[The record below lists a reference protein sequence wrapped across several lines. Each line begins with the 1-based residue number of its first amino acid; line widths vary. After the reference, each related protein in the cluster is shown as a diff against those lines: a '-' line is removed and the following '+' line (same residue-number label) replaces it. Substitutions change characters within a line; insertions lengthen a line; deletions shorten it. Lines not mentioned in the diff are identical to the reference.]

1 MFEHF
6 TFGAQAQ
13 AQPREDIWDASPTDI
28 SFSEPNSAASSSFP
42 FEWEDSQPE
51 LSTIVHQMSRQS
63 LSHESETSQQSIW
76 QTQSSP
82 IMEFDD
88 SCNPFNIEELSF
100 VSTTRGMAKVK
111 ASYTDVAPMTLH
123 PPSNNRQVACRREQR
138 QRNTQMQMCAK
149 HVRDISAL
157 VEDMVDGNSQCT
169 LRQSTSKQNLRC
181 PPIHSVKRVEDTSD
195 YDPLYYENRGISP
208 DSEPE
213 DEGFAEME
221 EQIAAMKEEVSLK
234 RRAYIPSGIRK
245 HNGLGY
251 RKSIE
256 GINNCSQLVNGKLK
270 VRSLPRMRKRTRIA
284 PVRE

>member
-13 AQPREDIWDASPTDI
+13 TQAQEDWEASPTDI
-28 SFSEPNSAASSSFP
+28 SISEPNSATSSSFP
-42 FEWEDSQPE
+42 FEWEDSQTA

-63 LSHESETSQQSIW
+63 LSHENETSHPSIW
-76 QTQSSP
+76 QTQSGP
-82 IMEFDD
+82 IIDYDD
-88 SCNPFNIEELSF
+88 QCDPFNIQDLNF

-111 ASYTDVAPMTLH
+111 ASYTDVAPITLQ
-123 PPSNNRQVACRREQR
+123 PPSNNGRVACRRIQR
-138 QRNTQMQMCAK
+138 QRNTQMQTCAT

-169 LRQSTSKQNLRC
+169 LRQSTSKPNLGC
-181 PPIHSVKRVEDTSD
+181 SQMNSAKRVEDNSD
-195 YDPLYYENRGISP
+195 YNHLYYENRGISP
-208 DSEPE
+208 DPEPE

-221 EQIAAMKEEVSLK
+221 EQIAAMKEEVSSR

-245 HNGLGY
+245 HNALGY

-256 GINNCSQLVNGKLK
+256 AMNSYSQIVNGKLK
-270 VRSLPRMRKRTRIA
+270 VRSLPRMRKRARIG
-284 PVRE
+284 PVTE